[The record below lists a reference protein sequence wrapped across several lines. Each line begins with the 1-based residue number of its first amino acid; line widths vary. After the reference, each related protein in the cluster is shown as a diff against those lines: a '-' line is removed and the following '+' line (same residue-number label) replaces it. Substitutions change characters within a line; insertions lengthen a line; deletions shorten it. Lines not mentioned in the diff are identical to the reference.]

1 MSVFTF
7 ETEPTRVSSPW
18 LQPTDVSQVKKLEA
32 EPQEGPTEYKLHLLL
47 RPRRAYSAV
56 NRYPEPSNQPSQGA
70 GSQLL
75 NHGESRRELKQAALE
90 TSPGPSTE
98 TRRDRLYH
106 LTTQLLWRLQ
116 QSSPYKAARSSTVV
130 LPQLPDDN
138 TDLRSAAK
146 PGKLSPGLEDS
157 RGALYEIGVSDDGT
171 LVGLTKDEM
180 DDSLL
185 TLRVM
190 AASLGC
196 NIEILR
202 MIIVG
207 DCEWEEAT
215 LEATEIGEYAIHTH
229 KENLWVAEAFVKPN
243 MGGTQEFKQVEQPA
257 PHASPLTATKE
268 HDLSAE
274 SLTLDQLRIT
284 LTGPTTSGKSTLLG
298 TLSTGNLDNGYG
310 KSRSFLLKHRHELV
324 SGVTSSVAQ
333 ELIGYREDQ
342 ILNYSNPDIESW
354 IDIHDRAQNGRLVFM
369 SDSAGHTRYRR
380 TILRGLVGWSPH
392 WTLLCIPADDVEA
405 TPSVSDRSSP
415 APDFLDP
422 AGSGV
427 DLTRAHL
434 NLCLS
439 LGLPLIIVITK
450 LDLATKASLQRTLG
464 KILSGIK
471 DAGRTPKILPGQ
483 RSLSDP
489 SRVPSDDNAAIK
501 TITNQMLEMQ
511 DLTRHVPIVLTSAV
525 KGTGLGLIHAL
536 LQNLPLPPSPT
547 AHDYIGMALNPEQP
561 YSLFHVEDKFSLP
574 ASYSISV
581 RGDEEPDMGT
591 VVAGY
596 LRFGALA
603 VGDRI
608 VVGPFPAEEDESRA
622 LTPDDRPSPGSYSLS
637 LSHPSSTELSRIALR
652 NAVSAS
658 SIKGEWHNA
667 HIVSIRN
674 LRFPVR
680 KLEAG
685 QVGSIGLVFD
695 MPSENLADSIF
706 ENAPRTMPKIR
717 KGMVLAI
724 PSKHMIDT
732 GLSLQAASGLTATF
746 SDPAVASL
754 TIGSLVNIYA
764 ASVRA
769 SARILRVR
777 RERVRMGMQQMSAE
791 DVDDDVFNLNDQMEA
806 ENSEPVTNDM
816 YEVTL
821 ELLTNREWLEMG
833 SQIVIL
839 EGSSKDRSGL
849 EGFVGKVV
857 EIVD

>member
-18 LQPTDVSQVKKLEA
+18 LQPTDISEVKKLEA
-32 EPQEGPTEYKLHLLL
+32 EPQEGSTEYKLHLLL
-47 RPRRAYSAV
+47 RPRR
-56 NRYPEPSNQPSQGA
+56 
-70 GSQLL
+70 
-75 NHGESRRELKQAALE
+75 RELKRLTRQAVSE
-90 TSPGPSTE
+90 SSPSPSTE

-116 QSSPYKAARSSTVV
+116 QSSPHKAARSNKIV
-130 LPQLPDDN
+130 LPQLPDDG
-138 TDLRSAAK
+138 TDLTNAAK
-146 PGKLSPGLEDS
+146 PGKLCPGLEDS

-196 NIEILR
+196 HVEILR
-202 MIIVG
+202 MITVG
-207 DCEWEEAT
+207 DCESVETPSGVVDTDIFRAET
-215 LEATEIGEYAIHTH
+215 TH
-229 KENLWVAEAFVKPN
+229 KEKLWVAEAFVKPD
-243 MGGTQEFKQVEQPA
+243 MGGENEHRQLEDPA
-257 PHASPLTATKE
+257 PRASPQTATPE
-268 HDLSAE
+268 DNLSAE

-298 TLSTGNLDNGYG
+298 TLSTGTLDNGYG

-333 ELIGYREDQ
+333 ELIGYREDH
-342 ILNYSNPDIESW
+342 ILSYSNPDIESW
-354 IDIHDRAQNGRLVFM
+354 IDIHDRAQNGRLVFL

-392 WTLLCIPADDVEA
+392 WTLLCIPADDGELA
-405 TPSVSDRSSP
+405 SSTPERTSP
-415 APDFLDP
+415 APDLLDP
-422 AGSGV
+422 AGSGI

-439 LGLPLIIVITK
+439 LDLPLIVVVTK
-450 LDLATKASLQRTLG
+450 LDLATKVSLQRTLG

-471 DAGRTPKILPGQ
+471 DAGRIPKILPGQ
-483 RSLSDP
+483 RSLLDP
-489 SRVPSDDNAAIK
+489 TRVPPDDNRAIK
-501 TITNQMLEMQ
+501 AITDPMLEMGNM
-511 DLTRHVPIVLTSAV
+511 TRHVPIVLTSAV

-536 LQNLPLPPSPT
+536 LRNLPLPPTPT
-547 AHDYIGMALNPEQP
+547 AQDYIGMALNPEQP
-561 YSLFHVEDKFSLP
+561 SSLFHVEDKFSLP
-574 ASYSISV
+574 ASYGNSV
-581 RGDEEPDMGT
+581 KTDEEPDMGT

-596 LRFGALA
+596 LRFGSLA

-608 VVGPFPAEEDESRA
+608 VVGPFPAEDDDSRT
-622 LTPDDRPSPGSYSLS
+622 LTPDDRPSPGNYSLS

-658 SIKGEWHNA
+658 TIKGEWHNA
-667 HIVSIRN
+667 RIVSIRN
-674 LRFPVR
+674 LRLPVR

-685 QVGSIGLVFD
+685 QVGTIGLVFD
-695 MPSENLADSIF
+695 IPNENLADSIF
-706 ENAPRTMPKIR
+706 EDAPRTMPKLR

-754 TIGSLVNIYA
+754 TIGSLVNIYV

-777 RERVRMGMQQMSAE
+777 RERARPGMEHTSAE
-791 DVDDDVFNLNDQMEA
+791 VIDDVFSLNDQMET
-806 ENSEPVTNDM
+806 EEPEPVAHDT

-821 ELLTNREWLEMG
+821 ELLTNREWLELG
-833 SQIVIL
+833 SQIVVL